1 MRSTALHAL
10 MLAGLLLAPPVWADS
25 AEQASRFYEDALK
38 RYERNDDA
46 GAIIQ
51 LKNALKEDSR
61 MLPAL
66 VLLGQAHLRKGE
78 PAAAERVLADAE
90 KIGAAREQI
99 AVYQAQAQMAQG
111 KWRVMLERY
120 GADGLPEAARVDVLL
135 MRARAQLNLG
145 QLDAAM
151 TSAQQA
157 ASLPAGRARA
167 LAFQARIHLNAGRDA
182 EALATVREA
191 LRVAPRDSDALTML
205 ASIHH
210 LRGQLNEA
218 IVEYGK
224 ALAAQPRNV
233 DARLARAGLLLDL
246 ERTAEARTDLDYLQ
260 KNFSHDPRAA
270 YLRALDAERRGDLA
284 ASQAA
289 LRDAVATL
297 EALSPEFLAASEQ
310 LQFLAGLSHHALG
323 EYERALTYLV
333 AYLEKRPR
341 DVAARKLIGS
351 IYLAKRQYDRATAV
365 LQPALR
371 TQPNDARILAMLA
384 EAAMRQGNPGK
395 AASLFKDAAAVRDD
409 AGIQTG
415 LGVSLIGAGQVD
427 AGFQTLA
434 RAYNKAPGST
444 QSAIPY
450 ALALLKR
457 GDARE
462 SAKVLSG
469 VLKREPNNV
478 PVRNL
483 LGLAKLG
490 AGDRPGARAAYTEA
504 IRAKRNFYPAHLNLA
519 RLDEMEGR
527 LAQARE
533 RYLGIHKV
541 APAYME
547 AILELA
553 RLDELRGQPAESL
566 KWLEKAK
573 SVRERDIRPR
583 LALAALYLRLGQ
595 SKSALDA
602 AKDAQARAPDN
613 ASALLLLARAQLAV
627 GNGDAAKSVLRQ
639 VVKVAAF
646 NPALLV
652 QAAKLQIESR
662 DFDAARYSLDK
673 ALLGESVYP
682 PAQAMRIRLEL
693 EAGNIAEAERRI
705 AQAGAGIGQ
714 SEALRLTGEVRMAQ
728 RRYDDAINAFKSAY
742 ATVPSQD
749 TAFGLYGAYLAA
761 GRPADAATLME
772 SRRQRD
778 PQSRL
783 LAHALGESLMAARDY
798 PRARAIYTELVGKD
812 AKDARAHN
820 NLANTLL
827 QLGDPA
833 ALNHAEKARALAP
846 NQPQVNDTLGWVLV
860 SQGQVEKGLRYL
872 REAALRAP
880 NDPEIRRHLEI
891 ALEKR
896 R

>member
-1 MRSTALHAL
+1 MRSTAFIAL
-10 MLAGLLLAPPVWADS
+10 MVAGAMLTPPVWADS
-25 AEQASRFYEDALK
+25 AARASRFYEDALK
-38 RYERNDDA
+38 RYERSDDA

-90 KIGAAREQI
+90 KIGAAREEI

-120 GADGLPEAARVDVLL
+120 GADGLPEAARVDILL

-157 ASLPAGRARA
+157 AQLPSGRARA

-182 EALATVREA
+182 DALAVVREA
-191 LRVAPRDSDALTML
+191 LKSAPRDSDALTML

-210 LRGQLNEA
+210 LRGQLNDA
-218 IVEYGK
+218 VSEYGK

-233 DARLARAGLLLDL
+233 DARLARTGLLLDL
-246 ERTAEARTDLDYLQ
+246 GRSAEAKADLDFLHKY
-260 KNFSHDPRAA
+260 FSHDPRSA
-270 YLRALDAERRGDLA
+270 YLRALDAERRGDPA
-284 ASQAA
+284 AAQTA
-289 LRDAVATL
+289 LREAVGTL
-297 EALSPEFLAASEQ
+297 EALAPEFLAASEQ
-310 LQFLAGLSHHALG
+310 LQFLGGLAHHALG

-384 EAAMRQGNPGK
+384 EASMRQGNPGK
-395 AASLFKDAAAVRDD
+395 AASLFKDASAIRDD

-415 LGVSLIGAGQVD
+415 LGVSLIGAGQID

-434 RAYNKAPGST
+434 RAHGKAPNST

-450 ALALLKR
+450 AMALLKR
-457 GDARE
+457 GDSKE
-462 SAKVLSG
+462 SAKVFEG

-490 AGDRPGARAAYTEA
+490 AGDKVGARKAYTQA
-504 IRAKRNFYPAHLNLA
+504 IQAKRNFYPAHLNLA
-519 RLDEMEGR
+519 RLDEMEGQLMR
-527 LAQARE
+527 ARE

-541 APAYME
+541 APTYLE
-547 AILELA
+547 AMLELA
-553 RLDELRGQPAESL
+553 RLDELRGQSAEAV

-573 SVRERDIRPR
+573 AARERDLRPR
-583 LALAALYLRLGQ
+583 LALAGLYLRQGQ
-595 SKSALDA
+595 SKPALDA

-613 ASALLLLARAQLAV
+613 AHALMLLAQAQQAV

-652 QAAKLQIESR
+652 QAASLQIESR
-662 DFDAARYSLDK
+662 DLDAARYTLDK
-673 ALLGESVYP
+673 ALLGEAVYA
-682 PAQAMRIRLEL
+682 PAQAMRIRLEIQ
-693 EAGNIAEAERRI
+693 AGNIAEAERRVM
-705 AQAGAGIGQ
+705 QAGASIGHAESQ
-714 SEALRLTGEVRMAQ
+714 RLTGEIRMAQ
-728 RRYDDAINAFKSAY
+728 RRYGDAISAFKMARAAS
-742 ATVPSQD
+742 PSQEA
-749 TAFGLYGAYLAA
+749 TFGLYGAYLAA
-761 GRPADAATLME
+761 GQSGEAVSLME
-772 SRRQRD
+772 DWRQRY
-778 PQSRL
+778 PQNKL
-783 LAHALGESLMAARDY
+783 AAHALGEALMAARAY
-798 PRARAIYTELVGKD
+798 PRARAIYVELVGQD

-820 NLANTLL
+820 NLANVLL
-827 QLGDPA
+827 QLGDA
-833 ALNHAEKARALAP
+833 NALTHAERARALAP

-860 SQGQVEKGLRYL
+860 NQGQVEKGLRYL

-880 NDPEIRRHLEI
+880 DDPEIRRHLDA
-891 ALEKR
+891 ALAKLR
-896 R
+896 